1 MYVLIWE
8 YVMYVLNFFIFKNKN
23 KLKIIKNNKNKM
35 LVDERTSNRS
45 PMDVDYDIDYDV
57 R

>member
-1 MYVLIWE
+1 
-8 YVMYVLNFFIFKNKN
+8 MYVLNFFIFKIKN

-45 PMDVDYDIDYDV
+45 PMDVDCDIDYDV
-57 R
+57 WQHDN